1 MGPFFAP
8 GKATLGP
15 LHAFLESKM
24 VAITAV
30 AGNLS
35 PVPPGFRLAVITV
48 AFVSVAGCRR
58 ESRVESGAR
67 GQILHLGNGAE
78 PKALDPGQM
87 EAEVEY
93 TIESALFEGLT
104 NIANDGE
111 TILPGVAERW
121 DVSPDGKTY
130 TFHLRPDARWSDG
143 SPVTADD
150 FAFAFRRVFT
160 PTLLSQG
167 NIGGFPIVGAQETMG
182 GQNVPLGVRALDART
197 LQIQLKFP
205 TPYILYIVAG
215 APFDPVPRA
224 VVEKFGDPYRAGSP
238 WSRPGNMVSNGAF
251 QLTAWRPNQDVIVT
265 RNPYYWD
272 QARVRLKEVH
282 FYPTDNVESEERSF
296 RTGDL
301 HLTYRLPAS
310 KIAVYQDRHDPQLRI
325 TPQLDSVFVFF
336 NTKKRPFDDVRV
348 RRAFALAIDR
358 DRIVPLVTHGE
369 FSPGH
374 ALTRP
379 GTAGY
384 QPAPVVDYLPD
395 EARRLL
401 AQAGFPGG
409 AGFPAVNLRNR
420 QGNKNLLA
428 EALQEAWRRVLGVS
442 VGIEVEEQKV
452 FFSDM
457 EARNY
462 DLALHSFFYGIQAPE
477 TMLMMVLPDSP
488 GNFADW
494 KSPAFAEAFRDANE
508 APVPGARRAAYDRM
522 ERLIQDEAAY
532 VPFAYHNQAHLI
544 SPMVKG
550 WRENALYV
558 IDWREIWL
566 EP

>member
-1 MGPFFAP
+1 MSSVFRW
-8 GKATLGP
+8 TV
-15 LHAFLESKM
+15 
-24 VAITAV
+24 VA
-30 AGNLS
+30 
-35 PVPPGFRLAVITV
+35 LAIVV
-48 AFVSVAGCRR
+48 VAGCHR
-58 ESRVESGAR
+58 ESRVESAAR
-67 GQILHLGNGAE
+67 GQILHIGNGAE

-87 EAEVEY
+87 EAETEY
-93 TIESALFEGLT
+93 IIDTALFEGLT

-130 TFHLRPDARWSDG
+130 TFHLRPDARWSDA

-150 FAFAFRRVFT
+150 FVFAFQRAFT
-160 PTLLSQG
+160 PTLLSQT
-167 NIGGFPIVGAQETMG
+167 NIYGFPIVGAQEMMG
-182 GQNVPLGVRALDART
+182 GQKVPLGVHALDAST

-224 VVEKFGDPYRAGSP
+224 VVEKSGDPYQPGSP

-251 QLTAWRPNQDVIVT
+251 KLAAWRPNQDVVAT

-272 QARVRLKEVH
+272 RARVRLNEIH
-282 FYPTDNVESEERSF
+282 FYPTDDIESEERSF
-296 RTGDL
+296 RGGDL
-301 HLTYRLPAS
+301 HVTYGLPAS
-310 KIAVYQDRHDPQLRI
+310 KTAVYLNQHDPRLRI
-325 TPQLDSVFVFF
+325 TPQLDSLYVLF
-336 NTKKRPFDDVRV
+336 NTNKRPFDDARV

-358 DRIVPLVTHGE
+358 DRIVPRVNHGE
-369 FSPGH
+369 FSPAH

-384 QPAPVVDYLPD
+384 QPAPVADYLPD

-409 AGFPAVNLRNR
+409 AGFPEVTLRGR
-420 QGNKNLLA
+420 QGNKKLLA
-428 EALQEAWRRVLGVS
+428 EALQETWRRALGVS
-442 VGIEVEEQKV
+442 VEIEIEEQKV
-452 FFSDM
+452 FFSEL

-462 DLALHSFFYGIQAPE
+462 DLALDSNFYGIQAPE
-477 TMLMMVLPDSP
+477 TILMVALPDSLENP
-488 GNFADW
+488 TGW
-494 KSPAFAEAFRDANE
+494 KSPAFAEAFREANE
-508 APVPGARRAAYDRM
+508 ATVSEARRAAYDRM
-522 ERLIQDEAAY
+522 ERILQDGAAF
-532 VPFAYHNQAHLI
+532 VPIAYLNQVHLV

-550 WRENALYV
+550 WRDNALYAV
-558 IDWREIWL
+558 DWREIWL